1 MPLHMDEQLSLIIHS
16 YSVCTN
22 GGIRLLGGQVP
33 NEGRVEICV
42 NKAWGT
48 VCDDVWTT
56 GDANVVC
63 KQAGFSGSGKLRWCL
78 KIS

>member
-1 MPLHMDEQLSLIIHS
+1 MHISVQLSITS
-16 YSVCTN
+16 FVVFFYSCSVCTN

-33 NEGRVEICV
+33 SEGRVEICV

-56 GDANVVC
+56 GDANVAC
-63 KQAGFSGSGKLRWCL
+63 KQAGFSGSGKQC
-78 KIS
+78 

>member
-1 MPLHMDEQLSLIIHS
+1 MVAIYVIDKTLYQ

-22 GGIRLLGGQVP
+22 GGIRLLGGNAP
-33 NEGRVEICV
+33 SEGRVEICV

-63 KQAGFSGSGKLRWCL
+63 KQAGFTGSGKQ
-78 KIS
+78 SS